1 MFEFKTSIHPIPLN
15 QLLLYYLIIF
25 IIYVI
30 FLRRVKLTTLSMLIL
45 LLFNQGFIVLF
56 DSSNR
61 SGKIIFF
68 LFSIVILLKD
78 NYFNLHKREYRILV
92 LFSLFTFFFF
102 MNYIL
107 NGIPLI
113 WGFYQYYKYF
123 VPVTLFFGLIGQQL
137 NYDEASYYGKLVLKL
152 IMFQAIFSI
161 VKLIVIGMRENII
174 GSISDTGGG
183 IGIGYAIMGT
193 ILYWAMNNKELK
205 GKDWIYVLSFLMI
218 PIASNKRAIWFI
230 YPIIILLIMYNK
242 ITRLSARRVAY
253 IIILLPFLIYF
264 GFRLNPTLNPE
275 RKLWG
280 SFDINYGLNYALSYS
295 GVSEEQL
302 ESTYAQGRWGASWAI
317 LKNTVMDPLDIESFF
332 GFGRSRGGYINID
345 TFDPQDYG
353 LLPDTM
359 ISSIGIMIV
368 QMGWSS
374 TLILIL
380 LFLNMIYT
388 IPDKRTANIIAFY
401 VLWDLIFYSGSM
413 INATVQSLLLVLV
426 IIIISSL
433 HTNNIAYTQS
443 RCEVKPY
450 LSLKYNKIGIQ

>member
-107 NGIPLI
+107 NGISLI

-242 ITRLSARRVAY
+242 ITRLSARRIAY

>member
-1 MFEFKTSIHPIPLN
+1 MFEFKTAIHPIPLN

-45 LLFNQGFIVLF
+45 LLFNQGFIMLI
-56 DSSNR
+56 DPSNR
-61 SGKIIFF
+61 PSKVIFI

-78 NYFNLHKREYRILV
+78 KYFNLHKREYRILI

-107 NGIPLI
+107 NGISLI

-137 NYDEASYYGKLVLKL
+137 NYNEASYYGKLVLKL

-443 RCEVKPY
+443 RCEV
-450 LSLKYNKIGIQ
+450 

>member
-1 MFEFKTSIHPIPLN
+1 
-15 QLLLYYLIIF
+15 
-25 IIYVI
+25 
-30 FLRRVKLTTLSMLIL
+30 
-45 LLFNQGFIVLF
+45 
-56 DSSNR
+56 
-61 SGKIIFF
+61 
-68 LFSIVILLKD
+68 
-78 NYFNLHKREYRILV
+78 
-92 LFSLFTFFFF
+92 

-107 NGIPLI
+107 NGISLI

-137 NYDEASYYGKLVLKL
+137 NYNEASYYGKLVLKL

>member
-1 MFEFKTSIHPIPLN
+1 M
-15 QLLLYYLIIF
+15 
-25 IIYVI
+25 
-30 FLRRVKLTTLSMLIL
+30 R
-45 LLFNQGFIVLF
+45 
-56 DSSNR
+56 
-61 SGKIIFF
+61 
-68 LFSIVILLKD
+68 
-78 NYFNLHKREYRILV
+78 
-92 LFSLFTFFFF
+92 FTKE
-102 MNYIL
+102 N
-107 NGIPLI
+107 
-113 WGFYQYYKYF
+113 
-123 VPVTLFFGLIGQQL
+123 
-137 NYDEASYYGKLVLKL
+137 
-152 IMFQAIFSI
+152 IFSI

>member
-1 MFEFKTSIHPIPLN
+1 LANNHFYDNLEKDFQNTINFLEENSIYHI
-15 QLLLYYLIIF
+15 
-25 IIYVI
+25 
-30 FLRRVKLTTLSMLIL
+30 
-45 LLFNQGFIVLF
+45 
-56 DSSNR
+56 DSSITGNE
-61 SGKIIFF
+61 GEPYIFEKKGIKVAVLNYVTKDTNPNLLNDAKVRPNWF
-68 LFSIVILLKD
+68 YLKKVEEDIAKLKD
-78 NYFNLHKREYRILV
+78 KVDYIIVYPHWGGRMEGAKLPDREL
-92 LFSLFTFFFF
+92 
-102 MNYIL
+102 
-107 NGIPLI
+107 
-113 WGFYQYYKYF
+113 
-123 VPVTLFFGLIGQQL
+123 
-137 NYDEASYYGKLVLKL
+137 
-152 IMFQAIFSI
+152 
-161 VKLIVIGMRENII
+161 
-174 GSISDTGGG
+174 
-183 IGIGYAIMGT
+183 
-193 ILYWAMNNKELK
+193 
-205 GKDWIYVLSFLMI
+205 I
-218 PIASNKRAIWFI
+218 PIAHKIIDAGADLIIGHHSPTIQPYEIYKGKYIFYSLGNFCFSDLISDGRISYLERKRGLKGAIVSVVFTTQNYHYIQPFI
-230 YPIIILLIMYNK
+230 ISLAENK
-242 ITRLSARRVAY
+242 ITRLSARRIAY

-264 GFRLNPTLNPE
+264 GFRLNPSLNPE